1 MSSVGPFLVFALL
14 AAPAL
19 RLLGQAGRTRQTPEI
34 WAGLYFL
41 CAAIGLPMRLYGASL
56 LASDPDLAG
65 TLNTIGHVF
74 FAAGTVSMTIF
85 TWRVFHPG
93 SRVGLL
99 FALATIATI
108 CVTSAHTISGG
119 HASDEDSISM
129 LATNAARLIPTYW
142 ACLESLRYW
151 LRMRRR
157 EALGL
162 ADPVVTNRF
171 LLWAIWTGALS
182 ALPSITLS
190 LRLLAFVLIDAILD
204 IEVTEAI
211 VARIVMGLRGVFLL
225 LAPVAAVSLSLSF
238 FPPAYYVER
247 IRSHASVE

>member
-19 RLLGQAGRTRQTPEI
+19 RLLGLAGRTRQIPESC
-34 WAGLYFL
+34 AGLYFL
-41 CAAIGLPMRLYGASL
+41 GAAIGLPMRLYGASL

-74 FAAGTVSMTIF
+74 FAAGTISMTIF

-93 SRVGLL
+93 SRAAML
-99 FALATIATI
+99 FTVATIGMI
-108 CVTSAHTISGG
+108 SVTTTHTLSGG
-119 HASDEDSISM
+119 HASDEDSVSM
-129 LATNAARLIPTYW
+129 LMTNAARLIPTYW

-171 LLWAIWTGALS
+171 LLWAIWTGTLS

-190 LRLLAFVLIDAILD
+190 LRVLAVMLVDASLD
-204 IEVTEAI
+204 LAVTEAI
-211 VARIVMGLRGVFLL
+211 VARIVVGLRGVFLL
-225 LAPVAAVSLSLSF
+225 LAPIAALSLSLSF
-238 FPPAYYVER
+238 FPPAFYVDR
-247 IRSHASVE
+247 IRSNASVA